1 MKTKNTQ
8 RNWRLA
14 GYLLI
19 EIGGGFLFGTAL
31 ALASMVQVLTLN
43 TPTV

>member
-1 MKTKNTQ
+1 MLKNTQ

-19 EIGGGFLFGTAL
+19 EIGGGFLFGVAL
-31 ALASMVQVLTLN
+31 ALAACIQVIEQFTRQL
-43 TPTV
+43 

>member
-1 MKTKNTQ
+1 MMSKNTQ

-19 EIGGGFLFGTAL
+19 EIGGGFIFGIAL
-31 ALASMVQVLTLN
+31 ALAVFLQAVEQLMRQI
-43 TPTV
+43 